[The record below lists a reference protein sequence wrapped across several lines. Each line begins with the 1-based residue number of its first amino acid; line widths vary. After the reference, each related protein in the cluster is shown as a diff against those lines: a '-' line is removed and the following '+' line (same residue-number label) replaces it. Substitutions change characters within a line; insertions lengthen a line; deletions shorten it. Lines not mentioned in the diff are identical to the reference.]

1 MMLESD
7 FQAAMWVFIGLHLP
21 LSLMFWH
28 APALVHWHGLSPI
41 KSLFFSIVACGR
53 NFWAYAVFGLM
64 WLAVLILVVV
74 SVTTI
79 ASLMG
84 NPALAGDLLFPALLL
99 MASMFFTSLYF
110 TFRDSFD
117 APPEEL
123 P

>member
-1 MMLESD
+1 
-7 FQAAMWVFIGLHLP
+7 
-21 LSLMFWH
+21 
-28 APALVHWHGLSPI
+28 
-41 KSLFFSIVACGR
+41 VACGR

-64 WLAVLILVVV
+64 WLAVLILLVV

-84 NPALAGDLLFPALLL
+84 NPGLAGDLLFPALLL

-117 APPEEL
+117 FPPEEL
-123 P
+123 A